1 MPEIF
6 VRTSWPDG
14 SQMRCYSPSLVI
26 EEYLTAGTSYP
37 VRDFVERSRQALILG
52 SDRVRAKY
60 GFGCGQAMT
69 QLELIEIKAAGL
81 SPEHASGAV
90 VVDGFDR

>member
-6 VRTSWPDG
+6 FRTSWPDG
-14 SQMRCYSPSLVI
+14 SSMRCYSPSLVV
-26 EEYLTAGTSYP
+26 EDYFATGRSYP
-37 VRDFVERSRQALILG
+37 VADFVERSREALTIG

-69 QLELIEIKAAGL
+69 QLETIELKVVSLSVNEAAGL
-81 SPEHASGAV
+81 V
-90 VVDGFDR
+90 TVDGFDR